1 MELRNGA
8 GSKTAGSFHDK
19 TKNIK
24 NLSKWIASLDDGREK
39 EKIALHLSR
48 YFPRFLM
55 DVPATDVAL
64 IFRLKELAEKEI
76 RYVFA
81 GNC

>member
-8 GSKTAGSFHDK
+8 GSKTAGSFHYK
-19 TKNIK
+19 KKNIK
-24 NLSKWIASLDDGREK
+24 NLSKWIASLDDGRGK
-39 EKIALHLSR
+39 NALHLNR

>member
-1 MELRNGA
+1 MMAEE
-8 GSKTAGSFHDK
+8 
-19 TKNIK
+19 KN
-24 NLSKWIASLDDGREK
+24 
-39 EKIALHLSR
+39 ALHLNR